1 MIIEPLLSG
10 YIDIIEKIFKVI
22 GITKVKVL
30 GVEISINNPTG
41 NIDER
46 IKKIEVAK
54 QNLIDGLSAI
64 KELEEEAEKN
74 KREVEKALLKIET
87 LKTNKNNLEE
97 EIQSIKQVIS
107 SDVSAFKKI
116 AGIPSEKQIRK
127 ERILGFISGVIA
139 SILASGIFALIV
151 LIYNNWSQIIQ
162 IFRK

>member
-1 MIIEPLLSG
+1 MIIELILSG

-54 QNLIDGLSAI
+54 QNLLDGLSAI

-97 EIQSIKQVIS
+97 EIFFQLEYQQKLASLHTNEQTILQMKMNGYNDHEIAQAMCIQTSTV
-107 SDVSAFKKI
+107 KI
-116 AGIPSEKQIRK
+116 ALQN
-127 ERILGFISGVIA
+127 IA
-139 SILASGIFALIV
+139 PKMMELKTVQCELSF
-151 LIYNNWSQIIQ
+151 
-162 IFRK
+162 